1 MTLMFSEDIVH
12 ALAARDGCEG
22 FVIVCDDTIRILYDA
37 ADKTFVCSRERTKCR
52 TLAEAL
58 QQHAGVRR
66 RHNFL
71 DIAKIYGVT
80 LRAIAKHARL
90 APRREAARV
99 QKRLNED
106 KILLKEQA
114 TMTGAVP
121 VVAFVMPQRPP
132 PRRVCEKDAEMQR
145 ELAKCCI
152 F

>member
-1 MTLMFSEDIVH
+1 MLVFSEDIVH
-12 ALAARDGCEG
+12 AVAARNGWEG

-37 ADKTFVCSRERTKCR
+37 ADKTFVCSRERTKCK

-71 DIAKIYGVT
+71 DIAKIYGVS

-106 KILLKEQA
+106 KIWSA
-114 TMTGAVP
+114 TMTGAAP
-121 VVAFVMPQRPP
+121 IVAFVMPQRPP